1 MSTFVNTF
9 KAKLSE
15 PLFLTEVLFKVY
27 SFLTLMFVKEFFAEE
42 QLQSFVF
49 ILSVVLNSSTLCS
62 VSYNFFVQETLAKGK
77 SLNHWNVFGGLF
89 LITLAILIYVK
100 YYFNDLEIHLYFN
113 NIYILF
119 YLIFSNV
126 LFLLSK
132 NILNAFG
139 MYKANLSLSLLF
151 VLFNIINLAYT
162 LLKGDLILYFM
173 LNSFFMIIFFVLSVI
188 KSSVIKSCFVSID
201 YLLLEEVRVLFKS
214 LLKYFIPSLPAIL
227 PTSYLLYI
235 LKTPMWNESII
246 DWSISQQIA
255 SVFMV
260 LFSYKYIYAFNDY
273 CKGEFIYQNVLKDFK
288 NAFKVIV
295 GFGLMAVPISL
306 YFDLSLWFVLIV
318 IFSFPFQVFNGL
330 LGVKYSILSGFFSLK
345 LNLVWSLIFII
356 FITLF
361 VYFENILFVAV
372 GYCVSYII
380 ISFYLFLLERENFK
394 KIKHFD
400 F

>member
-1 MSTFVNTF
+1 LSTFVNTF

-27 SFLTLMFVKEFFAEE
+27 SLLTLMLIREFFAEE
-42 QLQSFVF
+42 QLQSFFF

-62 VSYNFFVQETLAKGK
+62 ISYNIFLQETLAQGK
-77 SLNHWNVFGGLF
+77 SLNQWNVFGGLF
-89 LITLAILIYVK
+89 LITTAILIYVN

-132 NILNAFG
+132 NILNAFK
-139 MYKANLSLSLLF
+139 MYKANLSLSLIF

-162 LLKGDLILYFM
+162 LLKGDLILYFI

-188 KSSVIKSCFVSID
+188 KSGVIKSFYFSGD
-201 YLLLEEVRVLFKS
+201 YILLEEVRVLFKS
-214 LLKYFIPSLPAIL
+214 LFKYFIPSLPAIL

-255 SVFMV
+255 SVYMV

-273 CKGEFIYQNVLKDFK
+273 CKGEFNYQNVLKDFK
-288 NAFKVIV
+288 NAFIVIV

-306 YFDLSLWFVLIV
+306 YFDLSLLFVLII

-345 LNLVWSLIFII
+345 LNLVWSFTFII

-361 VYFENILFVAV
+361 LYFENILFVPI

-380 ISFYLFLLERENFK
+380 ISFYLFKLERENFK
-394 KIKHFD
+394 Q
-400 F
+400 